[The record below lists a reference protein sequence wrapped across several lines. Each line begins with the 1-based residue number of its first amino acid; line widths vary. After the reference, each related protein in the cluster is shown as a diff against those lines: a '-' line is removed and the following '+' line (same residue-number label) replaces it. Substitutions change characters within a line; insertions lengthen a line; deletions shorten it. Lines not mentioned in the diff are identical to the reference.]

1 MCGNTRQNLRDWLW
15 KDITTQQRSFNY
27 ELTGYVPHSTEYR
40 TNLEHARHGGFQTLD
55 VEHRADSRRPLDKP
69 PGATTESDEDGG
81 R

>member
-1 MCGNTRQNLRDWLW
+1 MGGHHNITKAFYLW
-15 KDITTQQRSFNY
+15 AHRLFR
-27 ELTGYVPHSTEYR
+27 VPHFTEYR

-69 PGATTESDEDGG
+69 PGTTTESDEDGG